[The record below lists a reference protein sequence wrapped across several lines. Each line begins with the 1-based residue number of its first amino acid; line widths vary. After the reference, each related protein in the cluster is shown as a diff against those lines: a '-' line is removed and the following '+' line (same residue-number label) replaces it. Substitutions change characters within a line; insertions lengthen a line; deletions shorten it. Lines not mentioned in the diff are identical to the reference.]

1 MVRVRRQLMS
11 NIADVEVLT
20 PAEFRERSRTFWL
33 FGTGAGAALFAGALL
48 GVIVGTVVVAQTLY
62 ASTKEHL
69 NEFATLRAMGSS
81 RRYIYKVI
89 LWQALLSAIIGF
101 CHRSTGRRRRR
112 AADRRDRVADRDH
125 ARADG
130 RAVCADPRH
139 VYRVVDRGDRSGHPH
154 RTRHGV
160 HAMSEP
166 ILEAANVTKDLGSG
180 AAKVAALKGVS
191 LALSGGEL
199 TLLMGPSG
207 SGKTTLLS
215 ILGCMLSPTEG
226 TVHICQQSTA
236 GADPE
241 ELARLRREHVGFVF
255 QSFHLFPTLSAT
267 DNVRLALDVRG
278 EPRRAAKVRSREAL
292 AKVGLAHKIKAYP
305 RELSG
310 GEQQR
315 VAIARAIVGNPSII
329 LADEPTAALDGANGQ
344 AVMKLLAEIARERGH
359 AVLIVTHDPRL
370 LPFAD
375 RVVHIED
382 GRIIAEER
390 GGIRQ
395 TLENH

>member
-1 MVRVRRQLMS
+1 
-11 NIADVEVLT
+11 
-20 PAEFRERSRTFWL
+20 
-33 FGTGAGAALFAGALL
+33 
-48 GVIVGTVVVAQTLY
+48 
-62 ASTKEHL
+62 
-69 NEFATLRAMGSS
+69 
-81 RRYIYKVI
+81 
-89 LWQALLSAIIGF
+89 
-101 CHRSTGRRRRR
+101 
-112 AADRRDRVADRDH
+112 
-125 ARADG
+125 
-130 RAVCADPRH
+130 
-139 VYRVVDRGDRSGHPH
+139 
-154 RTRHGV
+154 
-160 HAMSEP
+160 MSEP

-215 ILGCMLSPTEG
+215 ILGCMLTPTEG
-226 TVHICQQSTA
+226 TVRVCQHSTA
-236 GADPE
+236 GLDPE
-241 ELARLRREHVGFVF
+241 ELARLRRDHVGFVF
-255 QSFHLFPTLSAT
+255 QSFHLFPTLSTT

-344 AVMKLLAEIARERGH
+344 AVMKLLAELARERGH